1 MTIGFLGFGEA
12 GFHIAR
18 GLRGAGAPPLVAFDI
33 QAQHADAGER
43 IRRRAADTG
52 TCLVETP
59 RELARRAAV
68 ILSVVTAASAREAA
82 DSVAGDLTAE
92 HIYADLNSV
101 SPSTKGEVASV
112 IARGAGR
119 FVEGSIM
126 APVAGAEHRV
136 PMLLNGP
143 SAPALVD
150 ALSRYQMRL
159 EVMDGAIGA
168 AAAVKMCRSIVIKGL
183 EALMLECALAAGE
196 YGAADRVYDSLAE
209 SYPGIDWRTT
219 ARYMIGR
226 VLEHGERRAHE
237 MEEVAETLRAAGIE
251 PLMAEATAR
260 RQDWEAAMRR
270 DGRLS
275 GPRPDTTESLL
286 QLLIDRRH
294 ARNVSADTRQ
304 RDEHQQHQDRP

>member
-1 MTIGFLGFGEA
+1 MDTASSMIGFLGFGEA
-12 GFHIAR
+12 GFHLAR

-33 QAQHADAGER
+33 KAQQQDGAGER
-43 IRRRAADTG
+43 IRVRAAETG

-59 RELARRAAV
+59 RELTRRAGV
-68 ILSVVTAASAREAA
+68 ILSVVTAASACEAA
-82 DSVAGDLTAE
+82 ESVAGDLTAD
-92 HIYADLNSV
+92 HLYVDLNSV
-101 SPSTKGEVASV
+101 SPATKGEVASA
-112 IARGAGR
+112 IATGAGR

-126 APVAGAEHRV
+126 APVPGADHRV

-143 SAPALVD
+143 SAPALAD

-183 EALMLECALAAGE
+183 EALMVECALAARE
-196 YGAADRVYDSLAE
+196 HGAADRVYDSLAD
-209 SYPGIDWRTT
+209 SYPGIDWRKT

-237 MEEVAETLRAAGIE
+237 MEEVASMLQVAGID

-260 RQDWEAAMRR
+260 RQRTPK
-270 DGRLS
+270 S
-275 GPRPDTTESLL
+275 QL
-286 QLLIDRRH
+286 QSVVD
-294 ARNVSADTRQ
+294 V
-304 RDEHQQHQDRP
+304 

>member
-1 MTIGFLGFGEA
+1 MDAAGPMIGFLGFGEA
-12 GFHIAR
+12 GFHLAR

-33 QAQHADAGER
+33 KAQQQDGAGER
-43 IRRRAADTG
+43 IRARAAETG

-59 RELARRAAV
+59 RELTRRAGV
-68 ILSVVTAASAREAA
+68 ILSVVTAASACAA
-82 DSVAGDLTAE
+82 AESVAGDLTAD
-92 HIYADLNSV
+92 HLYVDLNSV
-101 SPSTKGEVASV
+101 SPATKGEVASA
-112 IARGAGR
+112 IATGAGR

-126 APVAGAEHRV
+126 APVPGADHRV

-183 EALMLECALAAGE
+183 EALMVECALAAGE
-196 YGAADRVYDSLAE
+196 HGAADRVYDSLAE
-209 SYPGIDWRTT
+209 SYPGLDWRKT

-237 MEEVAETLRAAGIE
+237 MEEVASMLRAAGID

-260 RQDWEAAMRR
+260 RQRTAK
-270 DGRLS
+270 
-275 GPRPDTTESLL
+275 SLL
-286 QLLIDRRH
+286 QSVVD
-294 ARNVSADTRQ
+294 V
-304 RDEHQQHQDRP
+304 